1 MSLSSVVRRAVAP
14 KGNALEDLKI
24 MAMIASKHILQ
35 EGEALRVVVGR
46 CCGENGHVVDLLR
59 GNRRGVDDPHRSTV
73 PVQGL
78 RLHVGLRLL
87 ARDLHNRSGG
97 RLG

>member
-1 MSLSSVVRRAVAP
+1 M
-14 KGNALEDLKI
+14 
-24 MAMIASKHILQ
+24 LQ
-35 EGEALRVVVGR
+35 EGDPVRVGADER
-46 CCGENGHVVDLLR
+46 SGENGHEVRLLR
-59 GNRRGVDDPHRSTV
+59 GKRRGVDDPHGLTI

-87 ARDLHNRSGG
+87 ARDLHNRSAG